1 MLYLVSEYAPNGEI
15 FGKCASFLASSPAPV
30 TLKSKCLATSSADPR
45 SRVKSRWPSWAPA
58 GGGVLSVD
66 IIIRG
71 KLKPMPKHGSA

>member
-45 SRVKSRWPSWAPA
+45 SRVKSAA
-58 GGGVLSVD
+58 GGVLSVD

-71 KLKPMPKHGSA
+71 KLRPMPKHGSA